1 MKPNVR
7 MGYAIANPSYKRL
20 CLPTYTAVK
29 YQSVIVLVGTFC
41 LVTIV
46 SPAFSDTAQLA
57 LEQQADTVAAR
68 LEGVMDTSAQALAN
82 VNAPNVRMITCRVR
96 LTTTEAEGQHNSIFL
111 YQEQALIK
119 NLASPYRQRF
129 LQISPSAYS
138 QSVRSLSFKP
148 ATPTAWINF
157 CAKPESDRT
166 IQRRDLGT
174 VVCSVFLKPSGD
186 AYVGNTPADG
196 CPANIR
202 GAVRI
207 KNHIVLRAIGMDT
220 WDRGFDAAGQQVWGA
235 TEESYQFRH
244 RE

>member
-1 MKPNVR
+1 M
-7 MGYAIANPSYKRL
+7 
-20 CLPTYTAVK
+20 K
-29 YQSVIVLVGTFC
+29 YQSAIAVVGTFW
-41 LVTIV
+41 LGILSLLTIV
-46 SPAFSDTAQLA
+46 RPAFSDTVRLT
-57 LEQQADTVAAR
+57 LEQQVDAVASR

-82 VNAPNVRMITCRVR
+82 VKAPHVRMTTCRVS
-96 LTTTEAEGQHNSIFL
+96 LTTGGTKRQHNSIFL
-111 YQEQALIK
+111 YQEQALTK
-119 NLASPYRQRF
+119 DLGSPYRQRF

-166 IQRRDLGT
+166 IQPRDLGT
-174 VVCSVFLKPSGD
+174 AVCSVFLKPSGD

-207 KNHIVLRAIGMDT
+207 KNHIVLRTIGMDT
-220 WDRGFDAAGQQVWGA
+220 WDRGFDAAGRQVWGA
-235 TEESYQFRH
+235 TAESYQFRR